1 MLRLL
6 VLLLAVANLGYWAW
20 ADGHLRELGLGP
32 PVEREPERVARQLHP
47 EALKVEPLAT
57 SSAPPRPAAR
67 AASKGA
73 PAAAAPAT
81 AASDTPAAETTAADA
96 ALAAAS
102 AAAPAQGGSC
112 LQVGVFDA
120 RQTEA
125 VRIAAATLPRG
136 SWRIDPVEVQ
146 GRWMV
151 YIGKLADADAVAT
164 KRAEV
169 RALGVD
175 TDRPGPGF
183 EPGLSLGRFSSE
195 EAAQRALTDLARKG
209 VRTAH
214 VVQERGNAPA
224 FVLRLPAADAALR
237 EQLRALRPVFAGR
250 DVRPC
255 S

>member
-1 MLRLL
+1 MSTNRFPRGMTWG
-6 VLLLAVANLGYWAW
+6 LACA
-20 ADGHLRELGLGP
+20 LGLLGCHSVHATG
-32 PVEREPERVARQLHP
+32 VETP
-47 EALKVEPLAT
+47 
-57 SSAPPRPAAR
+57 SAPPLQ
-67 AASKGA
+67 
-73 PAAAAPAT
+73 AAPLPANET
-81 AASDTPAAETTAADA
+81 DVAA
-96 ALAAAS
+96 
-102 AAAPAQGGSC
+102 
-112 LQVGVFDA
+112 
-120 RQTEA
+120 
-125 VRIAAATLPRG
+125 
-136 SWRIDPVEVQ
+136 
-146 GRWMV
+146 
-151 YIGKLADADAVAT
+151 
-164 KRAEV
+164 V

-255 S
+255 N

>member
-1 MLRLL
+1 MSTRLEAF
-6 VLLLAVANLGYWAW
+6 V
-20 ADGHLRELGLGP
+20 H
-32 PVEREPERVARQLHP
+32 ERSHEPTGDVVH
-47 EALKVEPLAT
+47 
-57 SSAPPRPAAR
+57 
-67 AASKGA
+67 
-73 PAAAAPAT
+73 
-81 AASDTPAAETTAADA
+81 AETRVRRTRD
-96 ALAAAS
+96 LE
-102 AAAPAQGGSC
+102 AQRS
-112 LQVGVFDA
+112 VGHERIRR

-255 S
+255 N